1 MNQLTLKYNQLNS
14 FSKKE
19 ISDFLDYLLSKEIKN
34 TKTKTEEYK
43 TKILKVST
51 WTEDE
56 INELEKSIKGFG
68 KWNVQEW

>member
-1 MNQLTLKYNQLNS
+1 MNQLTLKYNQLNN

-43 TKILKVST
+43 RKILKVST
-51 WTEDE
+51 WTDVE
-56 INELEKSIKGFG
+56 IAEMEKNIKTFG
-68 KWNVQEW
+68 KWNIQEW